1 MKVKNIMFSGFM
13 AAVLAGA
20 CGAADAATVLASKE
34 FVTTELGKKQD
45 TLTAGTNIA
54 IDPTTNTISST
65 YEYNDSALSQKV
77 TNLETTIGNAEGGLV
92 KEVAGIKDVIDTLGD
107 ADGVATLT
115 NDVSDLKEAM
125 VGLPAD
131 TTVAEAIADAV
142 SDKVTNTSLTTTL
155 EGYTTDAE
163 HNALA
168 GRVSANEANIT
179 ANAQAITGLQSSK
192 ADKTALGAYVT
203 SEALSGMGY
212 QTAGDVTTAI
222 GNADIAMS
230 QVTGL
235 NTALGEKAAASDVES
250 LQTTV
255 DGWTNETTGIA
266 ATYATKSELAGYATD
281 GELDAVSDVADAAKA
296 TADLA
301 LPAATFTTFQQT
313 VNAEAIA
320 EAKKAGTDA
329 AEALNTYKGEV
340 TSVLNGKVDDA
351 DLNNYYTKSEADT
364 QFLEDAGL
372 ANGSAYLVTKDSS
385 GNVVYSEVSV
395 IDGNGDTVIG
405 KAQQ

>member
-54 IDPTTNTISST
+54 IDPDTNTISST
-65 YEYNDSALSQKV
+65 YEYNDSALTQKV
-77 TNLETTIGNAEGGLV
+77 AGLETTIGNAESGLV

-107 ADGVATLT
+107 AEGVATLT

-142 SDKVTNTSLTTTL
+142 SDKVTTSGLSTTL
-155 EGYTTDAE
+155 DGYTTDAE

-168 GRVSANEANIT
+168 GRVSANETNIAANT
-179 ANAQAITGLQSSK
+179 QAITGLESSK

-212 QTAGDVTTAI
+212 QTAENVATAI
-222 GNADIAMS
+222 GSANIDMS
-230 QVTGL
+230 KVTGL
-235 NTALGEKAAASDVES
+235 SAALGEKAAASDVES

-255 DGWTNETTGIA
+255 DGLTNETTGIA

-281 GELDAVSDVADAAKA
+281 DELDAVSDVADAAKA
-296 TADLA
+296 TAEAA

-320 EAKKAGTDA
+320 DAKKAGTDA

-340 TSVLNGKVDDA
+340 TSALNGKVDDA

-372 ANGSAYLVTKDSS
+372 ENGAAYLVTKDSS

-395 IDGNGDTVIG
+395 IDGDGQTVIG